1 MPDPLL
7 IHDLKGELLEREQ
20 PMVTT
25 WNRLEG
31 RPRSVDFTR
40 ALRAEVRDALWMLT
54 RQWQLGELHGDD
66 AGSPV
71 LAKVQLSQAELVGF
85 QARDAAPAAI
95 DPAIPLE
102 AVVERRP
109 LDILRA
115 AGAGAIDLRLV
126 IGRRF
131 MKSVPSPYRAALIA
145 QWGFAPPDPDDPADT
160 DRVAHL
166 EVWAT
171 LRSIAGRALDGYR
184 LYEHLVAAPGNTP
197 WGTVPVL
204 DADKPALVDAGKRLV
219 AWVDAMFQRPGAA
232 SAWDPLHLEHRFA
245 VTAAV
250 DDGEKR
256 LVADEYPGGRLDWTS
271 FSIDPAGAKGS
282 GKWTAPICV
291 IPTNAR
297 FDGMPD
303 PRWWAFEDGRTNL
316 GDVRADTTD
325 LARLLFMEFALTY
338 SNDWFTIPVELA
350 VGRLAKVE
358 GLVVTN
364 VFGERLWITAAGRG
378 LDDDWNR
385 WSMFGLDIRG
395 TAPAPADTSLF
406 LPATVP
412 HQSESMPLEDVMFMR
427 DEVANLVWGIERI
440 VALATGVG
448 RRGAE
453 VAAEALAH
461 RRRLASPGGA
471 SAAPEAAAAVS
482 YRVMTSVPEH
492 WIPFV
497 PMHVDGDVRET
508 QLQRAAMPR
517 LLEGLTTVDRV
528 RPRTSLLRHGLDL
541 PTAQPYFVAE
551 EEVPRAGTQV
561 SISYQ
566 RTRWRDGATII
577 WLAARRQT
585 GRGEES
591 SGLAFDQLVPTP
603 PASIG

>member
-1 MPDPLL
+1 MPDALL
-7 IHDLKGELLEREQ
+7 IDNMKLELLERRM
-20 PMVTT
+20 PMLTV

-40 ALRAEVRDALWMLT
+40 ALRVEVRDALWMLT

-71 LAKVQLSQAELVGF
+71 MAKVQMSQAELNGY
-85 QARDAAPAAI
+85 QARDTTPVAI
-95 DPAIPLE
+95 DPSLPLE
-102 AVVERRP
+102 TVVERRP
-109 LDILRA
+109 LEMMRA
-115 AGAGAIDLRLV
+115 GGLGGIDLRLV

-131 MKSVPSPYRAALIA
+131 LKWVPAPYRVALVGQWAFAA
-145 QWGFAPPDPDDPADT
+145 PDPDDPADT
-160 DRVAHL
+160 DLVAHL

-197 WGTVPVL
+197 WGSVPIL
-204 DADKPALVDAGKRLV
+204 EADKSELIDAGSRLV
-219 AWVDAMFQRPGAA
+219 SWVDNMFQTPGDD
-232 SAWDPLHLEHRFA
+232 SAWDPAHLEHRFA

-250 DDGEKR
+250 DNGDKR

-271 FSIDPAGAKGS
+271 FSIDPSGADGS
-282 GKWTAPICV
+282 GKLADPISV
-291 IPTNAR
+291 IPTNTR

-325 LARLLFMEFALTY
+325 LARLLFIEFALTY
-338 SNDWFTIPVELA
+338 SNDWFTIPVELP

-364 VFGERLWITAAGRG
+364 VFGERLWIEPAGRG
-378 LDDDWNR
+378 LDDDWSR

-395 TAPAPADTSLF
+395 TDPLPADTSLF

-412 HQSESMPLEDVMFMR
+412 HQSESLPLEDVVLMR
-427 DEVANLVWGIERI
+427 DEIANLVWGIER
-440 VALATGVG
+440 VVPLATGVG
-448 RRGAE
+448 RRGSE
-453 VAAEALAH
+453 VADEALAH
-461 RRRLASPGGA
+461 RRQLASPGGT
-471 SAAPEAAAAVS
+471 APAPDAAAQVS

-497 PMHVDGDVRET
+497 AMHVPGDVRET

-517 LLEGLTTVDRV
+517 LLEGTTVVDKV
-528 RPRTSLLRHGLDL
+528 RPRTTLLRHGLDL
-541 PTAQPYFVAE
+541 PLAQPYFVAE
-551 EEVPRAGTQV
+551 EEVPRSGTQV

-566 RTRWRDGATII
+566 RTRWRQGATVL

-585 GRGEES
+585 GRGEQS
-591 SGLAFDQLVPTP
+591 SGLAFDQLEPTP
-603 PASIG
+603 PAPT